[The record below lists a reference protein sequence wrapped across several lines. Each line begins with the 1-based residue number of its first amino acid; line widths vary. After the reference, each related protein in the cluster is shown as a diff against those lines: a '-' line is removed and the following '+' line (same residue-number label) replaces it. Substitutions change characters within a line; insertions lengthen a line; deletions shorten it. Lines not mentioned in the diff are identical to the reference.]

1 MKQDLL
7 ELLLFENGDPPCR
20 RPGGWAWVDLSERL
34 SATDLAVVADLP
46 AVAAT
51 YGSVVD
57 GHLAVAAEFLPRAR
71 SAAARVGEPFP
82 SEFEQAALAFLERE
96 LGVTLPNAT

>member
-7 ELLLFENGDPPCR
+7 ELLIFETGDPPCR

-34 SATDLAVVADLP
+34 PATDLAVVADLP

-51 YGSVVD
+51 YDSVVE
-57 GHLAVAAEFLPRAR
+57 ATWRSRRSSYRAHEAQPPASGSHFR
-71 SAAARVGEPFP
+71 R
-82 SEFEQAALAFLERE
+82 EFEQATLAFLERE
-96 LGVTLPNAT
+96 LGATIPNTT